1 MTAVPTTGAG
11 TSHSPTPGPSIPE
24 PATRERG
31 LAGASGRL
39 LRNTPGRFTIALV
52 VMLSFISVF
61 GIAAITDTS
70 SRSISIDE
78 ASGQQGRMA
87 IAAFDMYRSLSDA
100 DAAITATFLPG
111 QSERAD
117 LNKDYQTGVRSAST
131 AVTTLSAQAANKKQA
146 DLVAELSAAM
156 PIYTGLVETARSYH
170 RQGLPLGLAY
180 LRDASALAQEDM
192 LPKLK
197 KLQSTSMS
205 ELGGAKDDAA
215 GFPWIATVLGVGALA
230 MLGYTQWRVAKRTN
244 RVLNIGMA
252 TATVL
257 MLVMGGWSVVS
268 WVNAAGHIETG
279 HDSGT
284 QPLSLLSQAHIDVQ
298 RARSDE
304 ALTLIAQG
312 GNVDYE
318 AEYKDIMKRLL
329 GENGTLAQLD
339 KSYDD
344 ARLSEYVDKAR
355 TAAEEWNDAHK
366 TLREADDKGDFA
378 TAVESATGDEDGQA
392 GKAFNA
398 LDDVLTS
405 ANARAA
411 EHFTRETEAAG
422 NALYLTVPGFAVLTV
437 VAMIAAAAG
446 IQRRISEYR

>member
-24 PATRERG
+24 PAPRRRV
-31 LAGASGRL
+31 LATTSDRL
-39 LRNTPGRFTIALV
+39 LRNTPGRFTLALV
-52 VMLSFISVF
+52 AMLAFISLF

-70 SRSISIDE
+70 SRSTAIDE

-111 QSERAD
+111 QSERGD
-117 LNKDYQTGVRSAST
+117 LNEEYQAGVMSAST
-131 AVTTLSAQAANKKQA
+131 AVTTLSAQASDKEQA
-146 DLVAELSAAM
+146 DLVAELSAAL

-197 KLQSTSMS
+197 ELQSETMS
-205 ELGGAKDDAA
+205 QLGGAKDDAA
-215 GFPWIATVLGVGALA
+215 GFPWIATALGLGALA
-230 MLGYTQWRVAKRTN
+230 VLGYSQLKVAKRTN
-244 RVLNIGMA
+244 RVLNIGMTA
-252 TATVL
+252 ATVL

-268 WVNAAGHIETG
+268 WFNASGHVNTG

-312 GNVDYE
+312 GNIDYE
-318 AEYKDIMKRLL
+318 KEFKQIMERLL
-329 GENGTLAQLD
+329 GDGGTLD
-339 KSYDD
+339 KLNQEYDD
-344 ARLSEYVDKAR
+344 ATLSGYVDDAR
-355 TAAEEWNDAHK
+355 SAAGAWNDAHK
-366 TLREADDKGDFA
+366 QLREDDENGDFA
-378 TAVESATGDEDGQA
+378 AAVESATGTEDGQA
-392 GKAFNA
+392 GKAFDE
-398 LDDVLTS
+398 LDKVLTK

-411 EHFTRETEAAG
+411 EHFTGQTAAAG
-422 NALYLTVPGFAVLTV
+422 SALSLTVPGFAGLTV
-437 VAMIAAAAG
+437 IAMIAAAAG

>member
-24 PATRERG
+24 PAARGRG

-39 LRNTPGRFTIALV
+39 LRNTPGRFTLALV
-52 VMLSFISVF
+52 AMLSFISLF
-61 GIAAITDTS
+61 GVAAITDTS
-70 SRSISIDE
+70 GRSISIDE

-111 QSERAD
+111 MSED
-117 LNKDYQTGVRSAST
+117 TDFNEDYQQGIRSAST
-131 AVTTLSAQAANKKQA
+131 AVTTLSAQASTEKQA
-146 DLVAELSAAM
+146 NLVAELSAAM
-156 PIYTGLVETARSYH
+156 PIYTGLVETARSYQ

-197 KLQSTSMS
+197 KLQSTSTS
-205 ELGGAKDDAA
+205 ELSGAKDDAT
-215 GFPWIATVLGVGALA
+215 GFPWIATVLGLAALGV
-230 MLGYTQWRVAKRTN
+230 LGYSQWKVAKRTN

-252 TATVL
+252 AATVL
-257 MLVMGGWSVVS
+257 MLVVSGWSLVS
-268 WVNAAGHIETG
+268 WLSASSNMNTG
-279 HDSGT
+279 YESGS

-312 GNVDYE
+312 GNIDYE
-318 AEYKDIMKRLL
+318 KEYKEIMERLL
-329 GENGTLAQLD
+329 GDGGTLDKLD

-344 ARLSEYVDKAR
+344 KTLSGYIDKAR
-355 TAAEEWNDAHK
+355 SAAEEWNKAHK
-366 TLREADDKGDFA
+366 QLREDDANGDFA
-378 TAVESATGDEDGQA
+378 AAVESATGKESGQA
-392 GKAFNA
+392 GKAFND
-398 LDDVLTS
+398 LDDVLTD
-405 ANARAA
+405 ANVRAA
-411 EHFTRETEAAG
+411 DHFISRTVAAG
-422 NALYLTVPGFAVLTV
+422 NSLYLTVPGFAILTV
-437 VAMIAAAAG
+437 VAMITAAAG